1 MFNSLWRNPW
11 TWRGLCVLCGLL
23 GIGIFIRALILGGW
37 LVYVGIAALLVGFI
51 VASLVT
57 RRW

>member
-1 MFNSLWRNPW
+1 MLKSLWRSPW
-11 TWRGLCVLCGLL
+11 TWRGLCVVCGLL
-23 GIGIFIRALILGGW
+23 GVGSFILGLVRGGW
-37 LVYVGIAALLVGFI
+37 DVYVGIAAFLVGLI